1 MYERF
6 TDHARK
12 ILKSAS
18 EEADRLQ
25 HQETGAE
32 HLLLGLLQDTE
43 GAAATVLKN
52 LNVDEAKIRH
62 ELNSVLQDG
71 FAPFSAGNRTEADQK
86 ASVIE
91 SAIEEARSMN
101 HNYVGT
107 EHLLLGV
114 LSAYD
119 SAAARILRDAGLS
132 DEAVRREV
140 RKLIGEGFDG

>member
-25 HQETGAE
+25 HHEMGAE
-32 HLLLGLLQDTE
+32 HLLLGLLQETD
-43 GAAATVLKN
+43 GAAVAVLKN
-52 LNVDEAKIRH
+52 LNIDAAKVRR
-62 ELNSVLQDG
+62 ELNSVLQG
-71 FAPFSAGNRTEADQK
+71 GVAPTAAGNRSEADER

-114 LSAYD
+114 LSASD
-119 SAAARILRDAGLS
+119 SAAARILRGAGLS